1 MEQNLS
7 LYLHIPFCV
16 RKCLYCDFL
25 SGPQSADV
33 QEQYVEALCRE
44 IQETSPEYREFQ
56 VVSVFIGGGT
66 PSVLLP
72 EQTIRIMETLKSCFT
87 LTDTCEISMEM
98 NPGTVTPEKMNAYRA
113 CGINRISIGLQSAND
128 GELKALGRIHTCA
141 DFLKAYEM
149 AVEAGFTNINVD
161 LMSAIPEQTLK
172 SYQETL
178 QKVLALQPQPVH
190 ISAYSLIVEE
200 GTPFYEQE
208 LSLPDE
214 ETERRMYEITD
225 DILRKAGYH
234 RYEIS
239 NYAKAGKE
247 CVHNKVYW
255 QRGNYLGLGI
265 GSASLIQNVRFH
277 NVTDISSYVNLM
289 PGENSIGNEIEN
301 ASKEHGEKFQAEKDC
316 LKKGNVE
323 KECLKKSN
331 DEKECLKKGNAEKG
345 CLKKSNAGKNDL
357 KKENAEKEQE
367 EKLTAE
373 KEQVE
378 KVNTEIENV
387 KKDNIEKNSAE
398 EGNTE
403 KNNIKSGNAACP
415 DKSMIGM
422 VKKLREDVQE
432 LPIEEQMEEFMFL
445 GLRMMEGVSERRFFE
460 NFGRRFEEVFPG
472 VIEKHEKLG
481 LLEVIR
487 EDAGKMEIK
496 EEPDLNEKCQEEQ
509 GKQQE
514 SEECQKVQQGK
525 IQEMQMPGKKEIK
538 KQEGKPQQE
547 EQRKEKQEGKLQ
559 QEEQRKEKR
568 EGKPQQEEQR
578 KEKQEGKLQQ
588 EERGREFVSLRL
600 TPHGIDVSN
609 QVFVDF
615 ML

>member
-44 IQETSPEYREFQ
+44 IQETSPEYREYQ

-128 GELKALGRIHTCA
+128 EELKALGRIHTCA
-141 DFLKAYEM
+141 DFQKAYEM

-208 LSLPDE
+208 LNLPDE

-277 NVTDISSYVNLM
+277 NMTDISSYVNLM
-289 PGENSIGNEIEN
+289 LGENSIGNEIEN
-301 ASKEHGEKFQAEKDC
+301 VGKEHGEKFQAEKDY
-316 LKKGNVE
+316 
-323 KECLKKSN
+323 
-331 DEKECLKKGNAEKG
+331 LKKGNAKKE

-403 KNNIKSGNAACP
+403 KNNMESGNAACP
-415 DKSMIGM
+415 DKNMIGR
-422 VKKLREDVQE
+422 VKKLREEVQE
-432 LPIEEQMEEFMFL
+432 LPVEEQMEEFMFL
-445 GLRMMEGVSERRFFE
+445 GLRMMEGVSERIFFE

-481 LLEVIR
+481 LLEVTG
-487 EDAGKMEIK
+487 EDAGKIEIK
-496 EEPDLNEKCQEEQ
+496 EEPDLNEKCEEQ
-509 GKQQE
+509 QGKKQE
-514 SEECQKVQQGK
+514 SEECQKV
-525 IQEMQMPGKKEIK
+525 
-538 KQEGKPQQE
+538 QQE
-547 EQRKEKQEGKLQ
+547 EQRKEKQEGKL
-559 QEEQRKEKR
+559 
-568 EGKPQQEEQR
+568 QQEEQR

-588 EERGREFVSLRL
+588 EERGREFVRLRL

>member
-25 SGPQSADV
+25 SGPQSADM

-44 IQETSPEYREFQ
+44 IQETSPEYREYQ

-141 DFLKAYEM
+141 DFLKTYEM
-149 AVEAGFTNINVD
+149 AVEAGFSNINID
-161 LMSAIPEQTLK
+161 LMSAIPDQTYEGWVKNLRTVA
-172 SYQETL
+172 EL
-178 QKVLALQPQPVH
+178 EPEH

-208 LSLPDE
+208 LNLPDE

-277 NVTDISSYVNLM
+277 NVTDIWSYVNLM
-289 PGENSIGNEIEN
+289 LGENSIGNEIEN
-301 ASKEHGEKFQAEKDC
+301 ASKEHGEKFQVEKDCLKKGNAEKDC

-323 KECLKKSN
+323 K
-331 DEKECLKKGNAEKG
+331 
-345 CLKKSNAGKNDL
+345 NDL
-357 KKENAEKEQE
+357 RKENAEKEQV

-378 KVNTEIENV
+378 KVNAEIENV

-398 EGNTE
+398 EGNIE
-403 KNNIKSGNAACP
+403 KNNMESGNAARP
-415 DKSMIGM
+415 DKNIIGR
-422 VKKLREDVQE
+422 VKKLREEVQE

-481 LLEVIR
+481 LLEVTG
-487 EDAGKMEIK
+487 E
-496 EEPDLNEKCQEEQ
+496 
-509 GKQQE
+509 
-514 SEECQKVQQGK
+514 
-525 IQEMQMPGKKEIK
+525 
-538 KQEGKPQQE
+538 
-547 EQRKEKQEGKLQ
+547 
-559 QEEQRKEKR
+559 
-568 EGKPQQEEQR
+568 
-578 KEKQEGKLQQ
+578 
-588 EERGREFVSLRL
+588 EFVHLKL
-600 TPHGIDVSN
+600 TSHGIDVSN

>member
-44 IQETSPEYREFQ
+44 IQETSPEYREYQ

-66 PSVLLP
+66 PSVLLS
-72 EQTIRIMETLKSCFT
+72 EQTIRIMETLKSCFI
-87 LTDTCEISMEM
+87 LTNTCEISMEM

-208 LSLPDE
+208 LNLPDE

-225 DILRKAGYH
+225 DILREAGYH

-277 NVTDISSYVNLM
+277 NVTDIWSYVNLM
-289 PGENSIGNEIEN
+289 LGENSIGNEIEN
-301 ASKEHGEKFQAEKDC
+301 EIENASKECGEKFQAEKDC
-316 LKKGNVE
+316 LKNSNTE
-323 KECLKKSN
+323 KDCLKKN
-331 DEKECLKKGNAEKG
+331 
-345 CLKKSNAGKNDL
+345 NAGKNDL
-357 KKENAEKEQE
+357 KKENAEKEQV

-378 KVNTEIENV
+378 KVNAEIENV

-403 KNNIKSGNAACP
+403 KNNIESGNAARP
-415 DKSMIGM
+415 DKNMIGR
-422 VKKLREDVQE
+422 VKKLREEVQE

-445 GLRMMEGVSERRFFE
+445 GLRMMEGVSERSFFE

-481 LLEVIR
+481 LLEVTG
-487 EDAGKMEIK
+487 E
-496 EEPDLNEKCQEEQ
+496 
-509 GKQQE
+509 
-514 SEECQKVQQGK
+514 
-525 IQEMQMPGKKEIK
+525 
-538 KQEGKPQQE
+538 
-547 EQRKEKQEGKLQ
+547 
-559 QEEQRKEKR
+559 
-568 EGKPQQEEQR
+568 
-578 KEKQEGKLQQ
+578 
-588 EERGREFVSLRL
+588 EFVHLKL
-600 TPHGIDVSN
+600 TSHGIDVSN

>member
-44 IQETSPEYREFQ
+44 IQETSPEYREYQ

-66 PSVLLP
+66 PSVLLH

-208 LSLPDE
+208 LNLPDE

-277 NVTDISSYVNLM
+277 NMTDISSYVNLM
-289 PGENSIGNEIEN
+289 LGENSIGNEIEN
-301 ASKEHGEKFQAEKDC
+301 AGKEHGEKFQAEKDC
-316 LKKGNVE
+316 LKKGNAKEDCLKKGNAE
-323 KECLKKSN
+323 KDCLKKSN
-331 DEKECLKKGNAEKG
+331 DEKECLKK
-345 CLKKSNAGKNDL
+345 SNAGKNDL
-357 KKENAEKEQE
+357 NKENAEKEQV

-378 KVNTEIENV
+378 KVNAEIENV
-387 KKDNIEKNSAE
+387 KKDNIEKNSAK

-403 KNNIKSGNAACP
+403 KNNMESGNAACP

-445 GLRMMEGVSERRFFE
+445 GLRMMEGVSERKFFE

-472 VIEKHEKLG
+472 MIEKHEKLG
-481 LLEVIR
+481 LLEVTG
-487 EDAGKMEIK
+487 EDFVH
-496 EEPDLNEKCQEEQ
+496 L
-509 GKQQE
+509 
-514 SEECQKVQQGK
+514 
-525 IQEMQMPGKKEIK
+525 
-538 KQEGKPQQE
+538 
-547 EQRKEKQEGKLQ
+547 KLT
-559 QEEQRKEKR
+559 
-568 EGKPQQEEQR
+568 
-578 KEKQEGKLQQ
+578 
-588 EERGREFVSLRL
+588 S
-600 TPHGIDVSN
+600 HGIDVSN

>member
-44 IQETSPEYREFQ
+44 IQETSPEYREYQ

-208 LSLPDE
+208 LNLPDE

-225 DILRKAGYH
+225 DILREAGYH

-277 NVTDISSYVNLM
+277 NVTDIWSYVNLM
-289 PGENSIGNEIEN
+289 LGENSIGNEIEN

-316 LKKGNVE
+316 LKNSNTE
-323 KECLKKSN
+323 KDCLKKN
-331 DEKECLKKGNAEKG
+331 
-345 CLKKSNAGKNDL
+345 NAGKNDL
-357 KKENAEKEQE
+357 KKENAEKEQV

-378 KVNTEIENV
+378 KVNAEIENV

-403 KNNIKSGNAACP
+403 KNNMESGNAACP
-415 DKSMIGM
+415 DKNMIGR
-422 VKKLREDVQE
+422 VKKLREEVQE

-445 GLRMMEGVSERRFFE
+445 GLRMMEGVSERSFFK

-481 LLEVIR
+481 LLEVTG
-487 EDAGKMEIK
+487 EDAGKIEIK

-509 GKQQE
+509 GQLQE
-514 SEECQKVQQGK
+514 
-525 IQEMQMPGKKEIK
+525 KEK
-538 KQEGKPQQE
+538 CQE
-547 EQRKEKQEGKLQ
+547 EQRKEKQED
-559 QEEQRKEKR
+559 
-568 EGKPQQEEQR
+568 
-578 KEKQEGKLQQ
+578 KLQQ

>member
-33 QEQYVEALCRE
+33 QEQYVEALCHE
-44 IQETSPEYREFQ
+44 IQETSPEYREYQ

-98 NPGTVTPEKMNAYRA
+98 NPGTVTPEKMNAYCA

-208 LSLPDE
+208 LNLPDE

-225 DILRKAGYH
+225 DILREAGYH

-239 NYAKAGKE
+239 NYAKVGKE

-277 NVTDISSYVNLM
+277 NVTDIWSYVNLM
-289 PGENSIGNEIEN
+289 LGENSIENEIEN
-301 ASKEHGEKFQAEKDC
+301 AACLHIDMVEN
-316 LKKGNVE
+316 LKKL
-323 KECLKKSN
+323 KE
-331 DEKECLKKGNAEKG
+331 E
-345 CLKKSNAGKNDL
+345 
-357 KKENAEKEQE
+357 
-367 EKLTAE
+367 
-373 KEQVE
+373 
-378 KVNTEIENV
+378 
-387 KKDNIEKNSAE
+387 
-398 EGNTE
+398 
-403 KNNIKSGNAACP
+403 
-415 DKSMIGM
+415 
-422 VKKLREDVQE
+422 VQE

-481 LLEVIR
+481 LLEVTG
-487 EDAGKMEIK
+487 E
-496 EEPDLNEKCQEEQ
+496 
-509 GKQQE
+509 
-514 SEECQKVQQGK
+514 
-525 IQEMQMPGKKEIK
+525 
-538 KQEGKPQQE
+538 
-547 EQRKEKQEGKLQ
+547 
-559 QEEQRKEKR
+559 
-568 EGKPQQEEQR
+568 
-578 KEKQEGKLQQ
+578 
-588 EERGREFVSLRL
+588 EFVHLKL
-600 TPHGIDVSN
+600 TSHGIDVSN

>member
-25 SGPQSADV
+25 SGPQSADM

-44 IQETSPEYREFQ
+44 IQETSPEYREYQ

-149 AVEAGFTNINVD
+149 AVEEGFTNINVD
-161 LMSAIPEQTLK
+161 LISAIPEQTLK

-208 LSLPDE
+208 LNLPDE

-225 DILRKAGYH
+225 DILRNAGYH

-277 NVTDISSYVNLM
+277 NVTDVSSYVNLM
-289 PGENSIGNEIEN
+289 LGENSTGNEIEN
-301 ASKEHGEKFQAEKDC
+301 ASKECGEKFQAEKDC
-316 LKKGNVE
+316 LKNSNTE
-323 KECLKKSN
+323 KDCLKKN
-331 DEKECLKKGNAEKG
+331 
-345 CLKKSNAGKNDL
+345 NAGKNDL
-357 KKENAEKEQE
+357 KKENAEKEQ
-367 EKLTAE
+367 
-373 KEQVE
+373 VE
-378 KVNTEIENV
+378 KINAEIENV
-387 KKDNIEKNSAE
+387 KKNNIEKNSAE

-403 KNNIKSGNAACP
+403 KNNIESGNAARP
-415 DKSMIGM
+415 DKNMIGR
-422 VKKLREDVQE
+422 VKKLREEVQE

-445 GLRMMEGVSERRFFE
+445 GLRMMEGVSERSFFE

-481 LLEVIR
+481 LLEVTG
-487 EDAGKMEIK
+487 E
-496 EEPDLNEKCQEEQ
+496 
-509 GKQQE
+509 
-514 SEECQKVQQGK
+514 
-525 IQEMQMPGKKEIK
+525 
-538 KQEGKPQQE
+538 
-547 EQRKEKQEGKLQ
+547 
-559 QEEQRKEKR
+559 
-568 EGKPQQEEQR
+568 
-578 KEKQEGKLQQ
+578 
-588 EERGREFVSLRL
+588 EFVHLKL
-600 TPHGIDVSN
+600 TSHGIDVSN

>member
-44 IQETSPEYREFQ
+44 IQETSPEYREYQ

-208 LSLPDE
+208 LNLPDE

-289 PGENSIGNEIEN
+289 LGENSIGNEIEN

-316 LKKGNVE
+316 LKKGNAE
-323 KECLKKSN
+323 KDCLKKSN
-331 DEKECLKKGNAEKG
+331 AEKE

-357 KKENAEKEQE
+357 NKENAEKEQV

-378 KVNTEIENV
+378 KVNAEIENV

-398 EGNTE
+398 EGNAE
-403 KNNIKSGNAACP
+403 KNNMESGNAACP
-415 DKSMIGM
+415 DKNMIGM
-422 VKKLREDVQE
+422 AKKLREDVQE
-432 LPIEEQMEEFMFL
+432 LPVEEQMEEFMFL
-445 GLRMMEGVSERRFFE
+445 GLRMMEGVSERKFFE
-460 NFGRRFEEVFPG
+460 NFGRRFEEVFPR

-487 EDAGKMEIK
+487 EDAGKIEIK
-496 EEPDLNEKCQEEQ
+496 EEQDLNEKCEEQQ

-514 SEECQKVQQGK
+514 SEECQK
-525 IQEMQMPGKKEIK
+525 E
-538 KQEGKPQQE
+538 
-547 EQRKEKQEGKLQ
+547 
-559 QEEQRKEKR
+559 
-568 EGKPQQEEQR
+568 QQEEQR

-588 EERGREFVSLRL
+588 EERGREFVRLRL

>member
-44 IQETSPEYREFQ
+44 IQETSPEYREYQ

-72 EQTIRIMETLKSCFT
+72 EQTIRIMETLKSCFI
-87 LTDTCEISMEM
+87 LTNTCEISMEM

-178 QKVLALQPQPVH
+178 QKVLTLQPQPVH

-208 LSLPDE
+208 LNLPDE

-277 NVTDISSYVNLM
+277 NMTDISSYVNLM
-289 PGENSIGNEIEN
+289 LGENSTGNEIEN
-301 ASKEHGEKFQAEKDC
+301 ASKECGEKFQAEKDC
-316 LKKGNVE
+316 LKNSNTE
-323 KECLKKSN
+323 KDCLKKN
-331 DEKECLKKGNAEKG
+331 
-345 CLKKSNAGKNDL
+345 NAGKNDL
-357 KKENAEKEQE
+357 KKENAEKEQV

-378 KVNTEIENV
+378 KVNAEIENV

-403 KNNIKSGNAACP
+403 KNNIESGNAACL
-415 DKSMIGM
+415 DKNMIGR
-422 VKKLREDVQE
+422 VKKLREEVQE

-481 LLEVIR
+481 LLEVTG
-487 EDAGKMEIK
+487 E
-496 EEPDLNEKCQEEQ
+496 
-509 GKQQE
+509 
-514 SEECQKVQQGK
+514 
-525 IQEMQMPGKKEIK
+525 
-538 KQEGKPQQE
+538 
-547 EQRKEKQEGKLQ
+547 
-559 QEEQRKEKR
+559 
-568 EGKPQQEEQR
+568 
-578 KEKQEGKLQQ
+578 
-588 EERGREFVSLRL
+588 EFVHLKL
-600 TPHGIDVSN
+600 TSHGIDVSN

>member
-1 MEQNLS
+1 MKQNLS

-66 PSVLLP
+66 PSVLQP
-72 EQTIRIMETLKSCFT
+72 EQTVRIMETVKHCFV

-98 NPGTVTPEKMNAYRA
+98 NPGTVTPEKMRAYYA

-128 GELKALGRIHTCA
+128 KELKALGRIHTYA

-161 LMSAIPEQTLK
+161 LMSAIPEQTMD

-178 QKVLALQPQPVH
+178 QKVLALQPQPAH

-208 LSLPDE
+208 LNLPDE
-214 ETERRMYEITD
+214 DTERRMYEITD

-239 NYAKAGKE
+239 NYAKEGKE
-247 CVHNKVYW
+247 CFHNKVYW

-265 GSASLIQNVRFH
+265 GSASLIRNVRFH
-277 NVTDISSYVNLM
+277 NVRDILSYVNLM
-289 PGENSIGNEIEN
+289 WGGNEQSSVRKGNI
-301 ASKEHGEKFQAEKDC
+301 EKDC
-316 LKKGNVE
+316 VE
-323 KECLKKSN
+323 ESNTGKSN
-331 DEKECLKKGNAEKG
+331 T
-345 CLKKSNAGKNDL
+345 GKN
-357 KKENAEKEQE
+357 
-367 EKLTAE
+367 
-373 KEQVE
+373 
-378 KVNTEIENV
+378 
-387 KKDNIEKNSAE
+387 NIEKNDME
-398 EGNTE
+398 
-403 KNNIKSGNAACP
+403 SGNAACS
-415 DKSMIGM
+415 DKNINERL
-422 VKKLREDVQE
+422 KKIREEVQE
-432 LPIEEQMEEFMFL
+432 LPVEEQMEEFMFL
-445 GLRMMEGVSERRFFE
+445 GLRMMEGVSERKFYE

-481 LLEVIR
+481 LLEVTG
-487 EDAGKMEIK
+487 EEEGKMR
-496 EEPDLNEKCQEEQ
+496 EESGSMEKCQEN
-509 GKQQE
+509 
-514 SEECQKVQQGK
+514 QQGK
-525 IQEMQMPGKKEIK
+525 P
-538 KQEGKPQQE
+538 
-547 EQRKEKQEGKLQ
+547 
-559 QEEQRKEKR
+559 
-568 EGKPQQEEQR
+568 
-578 KEKQEGKLQQ
+578 
-588 EERGREFVSLRL
+588 FVRLRL
-600 TPHGIDVSN
+600 TSHGIDVSN

>member
-44 IQETSPEYREFQ
+44 IQETSPEYREYQ

-98 NPGTVTPEKMNAYRA
+98 NPGTVTPEKMNAYCA

-208 LSLPDE
+208 LNLPDE

-225 DILRKAGYH
+225 DILREAGYH

-277 NVTDISSYVNLM
+277 NMTDISSYVNLM
-289 PGENSIGNEIEN
+289 LGENSIGNEIEN
-301 ASKEHGEKFQAEKDC
+301 AACLHIDMVEN
-316 LKKGNVE
+316 LKKL
-323 KECLKKSN
+323 KE
-331 DEKECLKKGNAEKG
+331 E
-345 CLKKSNAGKNDL
+345 
-357 KKENAEKEQE
+357 
-367 EKLTAE
+367 
-373 KEQVE
+373 
-378 KVNTEIENV
+378 
-387 KKDNIEKNSAE
+387 
-398 EGNTE
+398 
-403 KNNIKSGNAACP
+403 
-415 DKSMIGM
+415 
-422 VKKLREDVQE
+422 VQE
-432 LPIEEQMEEFMFL
+432 LPVEEQMEEFMFL

-487 EDAGKMEIK
+487 EDAGKIEIK

-509 GKQQE
+509 GQLQE
-514 SEECQKVQQGK
+514 
-525 IQEMQMPGKKEIK
+525 KEK
-538 KQEGKPQQE
+538 CQE
-547 EQRKEKQEGKLQ
+547 EQRKEKQED
-559 QEEQRKEKR
+559 
-568 EGKPQQEEQR
+568 
-578 KEKQEGKLQQ
+578 KLQQ

>member
-1 MEQNLS
+1 MKQNLS

-66 PSVLLP
+66 PSVLQP
-72 EQTIRIMETLKSCFT
+72 EQTVRIMETVKHCFA

-98 NPGTVTPEKMNAYRA
+98 NPGTVTPEKMRAYHA

-128 GELKALGRIHTCA
+128 RELKALGRIHTYA

-161 LMSAIPEQTLK
+161 LMSAIPEQTLD

-178 QKVLALQPQPVH
+178 RKVLALQPQPAH

-208 LSLPDE
+208 LNLPDE
-214 ETERRMYEITD
+214 DTERRMYEITD

-239 NYAKAGKE
+239 NYAKEGKE
-247 CVHNKVYW
+247 CFHNKVYW

-265 GSASLIQNVRFH
+265 GSASLIRNVRFH
-277 NVTDISSYVNLM
+277 NVMDISSYVNLM
-289 PGENSIGNEIEN
+289 LGENEIEN
-301 ASKEHGEKFQAEKDC
+301 ANKEHGEKFHAEKDY
-316 LKKGNVE
+316 
-323 KECLKKSN
+323 
-331 DEKECLKKGNAEKG
+331 LKKGNAEK
-345 CLKKSNAGKNDL
+345 
-357 KKENAEKEQE
+357 EQ
-367 EKLTAE
+367 
-373 KEQVE
+373 
-378 KVNTEIENV
+378 
-387 KKDNIEKNSAE
+387 
-398 EGNTE
+398 
-403 KNNIKSGNAACP
+403 
-415 DKSMIGM
+415 

-445 GLRMMEGVSERRFFE
+445 GLRMMEGVSERKFYE

-472 VIEKHEKLG
+472 VVEKHEKLG
-481 LLEVIR
+481 LLEVTREDVVEIR
-487 EDAGKMEIK
+487 EDSDMK
-496 EEPDLNEKCQEEQ
+496 EKCREEQ
-509 GKQQE
+509 FA
-514 SEECQKVQQGK
+514 
-525 IQEMQMPGKKEIK
+525 
-538 KQEGKPQQE
+538 
-547 EQRKEKQEGKLQ
+547 R
-559 QEEQRKEKR
+559 
-568 EGKPQQEEQR
+568 
-578 KEKQEGKLQQ
+578 
-588 EERGREFVSLRL
+588 LRL

>member
-25 SGPQSADV
+25 SGPQSADM

-44 IQETSPEYREFQ
+44 IQETSPEYREYQ

-208 LSLPDE
+208 LNLPDE

-225 DILRKAGYH
+225 DILRNAGYH

-277 NVTDISSYVNLM
+277 NVTDVSSYVNLM
-289 PGENSIGNEIEN
+289 LGENSTGNEIENEIEN
-301 ASKEHGEKFQAEKDC
+301 ASKECGEKFQAEKDC
-316 LKKGNVE
+316 LKNSNTE
-323 KECLKKSN
+323 KECLKKN
-331 DEKECLKKGNAEKG
+331 
-345 CLKKSNAGKNDL
+345 NAGKNDL
-357 KKENAEKEQE
+357 KKENAEKEQVG
-367 EKLTAE
+367 KLTAE

-378 KVNTEIENV
+378 KVNAEIENV

-403 KNNIKSGNAACP
+403 KNNIQSGNAARP
-415 DKSMIGM
+415 DKNMIGR
-422 VKKLREDVQE
+422 VKKLREDVLE

-445 GLRMMEGVSERRFFE
+445 GLRMMEGVSERSFFK

-481 LLEVIR
+481 LLEVTG
-487 EDAGKMEIK
+487 E
-496 EEPDLNEKCQEEQ
+496 
-509 GKQQE
+509 
-514 SEECQKVQQGK
+514 
-525 IQEMQMPGKKEIK
+525 
-538 KQEGKPQQE
+538 
-547 EQRKEKQEGKLQ
+547 
-559 QEEQRKEKR
+559 
-568 EGKPQQEEQR
+568 
-578 KEKQEGKLQQ
+578 
-588 EERGREFVSLRL
+588 EFVHLKL
-600 TPHGIDVSN
+600 TSHGIDVSN

>member
-44 IQETSPEYREFQ
+44 IQETSPEYREYQ

-72 EQTIRIMETLKSCFT
+72 EQTIRIMETLKSCFI
-87 LTDTCEISMEM
+87 LTNTCEISMEM

-128 GELKALGRIHTCA
+128 GELKALGRIHTCT

-208 LSLPDE
+208 LNLPDE

-225 DILRKAGYH
+225 DILREAGYH

-289 PGENSIGNEIEN
+289 LGENSIGNEIEN
-301 ASKEHGEKFQAEKDC
+301 AACLHIDMVEN
-316 LKKGNVE
+316 LKKL
-323 KECLKKSN
+323 KE
-331 DEKECLKKGNAEKG
+331 E
-345 CLKKSNAGKNDL
+345 
-357 KKENAEKEQE
+357 
-367 EKLTAE
+367 
-373 KEQVE
+373 
-378 KVNTEIENV
+378 
-387 KKDNIEKNSAE
+387 
-398 EGNTE
+398 
-403 KNNIKSGNAACP
+403 
-415 DKSMIGM
+415 
-422 VKKLREDVQE
+422 VQE

-445 GLRMMEGVSERRFFE
+445 GLRMMEGVSERSFFKI
-460 NFGRRFEEVFPG
+460 FGRRFEEVFPG

-481 LLEVIR
+481 LLEV
-487 EDAGKMEIK
+487 
-496 EEPDLNEKCQEEQ
+496 
-509 GKQQE
+509 
-514 SEECQKVQQGK
+514 
-525 IQEMQMPGKKEIK
+525 PGE
-538 KQEGKPQQE
+538 
-547 EQRKEKQEGKLQ
+547 
-559 QEEQRKEKR
+559 
-568 EGKPQQEEQR
+568 
-578 KEKQEGKLQQ
+578 
-588 EERGREFVSLRL
+588 EFVHLKL
-600 TPHGIDVSN
+600 TSHGIDVSN

>member
-25 SGPQSADV
+25 SGLQSADM

-44 IQETSPEYREFQ
+44 IQETSPEYREYQ

-66 PSVLLP
+66 PSVLLT
-72 EQTIRIMETLKSCFT
+72 EQTIRIMETLKSCFI

-98 NPGTVTPEKMNAYRA
+98 NPGTVTPEKMNAYCA

-208 LSLPDE
+208 LNLPDE

-289 PGENSIGNEIEN
+289 LGENSTGNEIEN
-301 ASKEHGEKFQAEKDC
+301 ASKECEEKFQAEKDC
-316 LKKGNVE
+316 PKNSNTE
-323 KECLKKSN
+323 KDCLKKN
-331 DEKECLKKGNAEKG
+331 
-345 CLKKSNAGKNDL
+345 NAGKNDL
-357 KKENAEKEQE
+357 KKENAEKEQV

-378 KVNTEIENV
+378 KVNAEIENV

-403 KNNIKSGNAACP
+403 KNNIQSGNAACP
-415 DKSMIGM
+415 DKNMIGR
-422 VKKLREDVQE
+422 VKKLREEVQE
-432 LPIEEQMEEFMFL
+432 LPVEEQMEEFMFL
-445 GLRMMEGVSERRFFE
+445 GLRMMEGVSERMFFE

-481 LLEVIR
+481 LLEVTG
-487 EDAGKMEIK
+487 E
-496 EEPDLNEKCQEEQ
+496 
-509 GKQQE
+509 
-514 SEECQKVQQGK
+514 
-525 IQEMQMPGKKEIK
+525 
-538 KQEGKPQQE
+538 
-547 EQRKEKQEGKLQ
+547 
-559 QEEQRKEKR
+559 
-568 EGKPQQEEQR
+568 
-578 KEKQEGKLQQ
+578 
-588 EERGREFVSLRL
+588 EFVHLKL
-600 TPHGIDVSN
+600 TSHGIDVSN

>member
-1 MEQNLS
+1 MKQNLS

-66 PSVLLP
+66 PSVLQP
-72 EQTIRIMETLKSCFT
+72 EQTVRIMETVKHCFV

-98 NPGTVTPEKMNAYRA
+98 NPGTVTPEKMRAYYA

-128 GELKALGRIHTCA
+128 KELKALGRIHTYA

-161 LMSAIPEQTLK
+161 LMSAIPEQTMD

-178 QKVLALQPQPVH
+178 QKVLALQPQPAH

-208 LSLPDE
+208 LNLPDE
-214 ETERRMYEITD
+214 DTERRMYEITD

-239 NYAKAGKE
+239 NYAKEGKE
-247 CVHNKVYW
+247 CFHNKVYW

-265 GSASLIQNVRFH
+265 GSASLIRNVRFH
-277 NVTDISSYVNLM
+277 NVRDILSYVNLM
-289 PGENSIGNEIEN
+289 WGGNEQSIVRKGN
-301 ASKEHGEKFQAEKDC
+301 IEKDC
-316 LKKGNVE
+316 VE
-323 KECLKKSN
+323 ESNTGKSN
-331 DEKECLKKGNAEKG
+331 T
-345 CLKKSNAGKNDL
+345 GKN
-357 KKENAEKEQE
+357 
-367 EKLTAE
+367 
-373 KEQVE
+373 
-378 KVNTEIENV
+378 
-387 KKDNIEKNSAE
+387 NIEKNDME
-398 EGNTE
+398 
-403 KNNIKSGNAACP
+403 SGNAACS
-415 DKSMIGM
+415 DKNMNERL
-422 VKKLREDVQE
+422 KKIREEVQE
-432 LPIEEQMEEFMFL
+432 LPVEEQMEEFMFL
-445 GLRMMEGVSERRFFE
+445 GLRMMEGVSERKFYE

-481 LLEVIR
+481 LLEVTG
-487 EDAGKMEIK
+487 EEEGKMR
-496 EEPDLNEKCQEEQ
+496 EESGSMEKCQEN
-509 GKQQE
+509 
-514 SEECQKVQQGK
+514 QQGK
-525 IQEMQMPGKKEIK
+525 P
-538 KQEGKPQQE
+538 
-547 EQRKEKQEGKLQ
+547 
-559 QEEQRKEKR
+559 
-568 EGKPQQEEQR
+568 
-578 KEKQEGKLQQ
+578 
-588 EERGREFVSLRL
+588 FVRLRL
-600 TPHGIDVSN
+600 TSHGIDVSN

>member
-25 SGPQSADV
+25 SGPQSADM

-44 IQETSPEYREFQ
+44 IQETSPEYREYQ

-66 PSVLLP
+66 PSVLLT
-72 EQTIRIMETLKSCFT
+72 EQTIRIMETLKSCFI

-208 LSLPDE
+208 LNLPDE

-225 DILRKAGYH
+225 DILKNAGYH

-255 QRGNYLGLGI
+255 KRGNYLGLGI

-277 NVTDISSYVNLM
+277 NMTDISSYVNLM
-289 PGENSIGNEIEN
+289 LGENSIGNEIEN
-301 ASKEHGEKFQAEKDC
+301 EIENASKECGEKFQAEKDC
-316 LKKGNVE
+316 PKKSNTE
-323 KECLKKSN
+323 KDCLKKN
-331 DEKECLKKGNAEKG
+331 
-345 CLKKSNAGKNDL
+345 NAGKNDL
-357 KKENAEKEQE
+357 KKENAEKEQV

-378 KVNTEIENV
+378 KVNAEIENV

-403 KNNIKSGNAACP
+403 KNNMESENAACP
-415 DKSMIGM
+415 DKNMIGR
-422 VKKLREDVQE
+422 VKKLREEVQE

-445 GLRMMEGVSERRFFE
+445 GLRMMEGVSERSFFE

-481 LLEVIR
+481 LLEVTG
-487 EDAGKMEIK
+487 E
-496 EEPDLNEKCQEEQ
+496 
-509 GKQQE
+509 
-514 SEECQKVQQGK
+514 
-525 IQEMQMPGKKEIK
+525 
-538 KQEGKPQQE
+538 
-547 EQRKEKQEGKLQ
+547 
-559 QEEQRKEKR
+559 
-568 EGKPQQEEQR
+568 
-578 KEKQEGKLQQ
+578 
-588 EERGREFVSLRL
+588 EFVHLKL
-600 TPHGIDVSN
+600 TSHGIDVSN

>member
-25 SGPQSADV
+25 SGPQSADM

-44 IQETSPEYREFQ
+44 IQETSPEYREYQ

-72 EQTIRIMETLKSCFT
+72 EQTIRIMETLKSCFI
-87 LTDTCEISMEM
+87 LTNTCEISMEM
-98 NPGTVTPEKMNAYRA
+98 NPGTVTPEKMNVYRA

-208 LSLPDE
+208 LNLPDE

-247 CVHNKVYW
+247 CIHNKVYW

-277 NVTDISSYVNLM
+277 NVTDIWSYVNLM
-289 PGENSIGNEIEN
+289 LGENSIGNEIEN
-301 ASKEHGEKFQAEKDC
+301 ASKECGEKFQAEKDC
-316 LKKGNVE
+316 LKKN
-323 KECLKKSN
+323 
-331 DEKECLKKGNAEKG
+331 
-345 CLKKSNAGKNDL
+345 NAGKNDL
-357 KKENAEKEQE
+357 KKENTEKEQV

-378 KVNTEIENV
+378 KVNAEIENV

-403 KNNIKSGNAACP
+403 KNNMESGNAARP
-415 DKSMIGM
+415 DKNMIGR
-422 VKKLREDVQE
+422 VKKLREEVQE

-481 LLEVIR
+481 LLEVTG
-487 EDAGKMEIK
+487 E
-496 EEPDLNEKCQEEQ
+496 
-509 GKQQE
+509 
-514 SEECQKVQQGK
+514 
-525 IQEMQMPGKKEIK
+525 
-538 KQEGKPQQE
+538 
-547 EQRKEKQEGKLQ
+547 
-559 QEEQRKEKR
+559 
-568 EGKPQQEEQR
+568 
-578 KEKQEGKLQQ
+578 
-588 EERGREFVSLRL
+588 EFVHLKL
-600 TPHGIDVSN
+600 TSHGIDVSN

>member
-1 MEQNLS
+1 MKQNLS

-66 PSVLLP
+66 PSVLQP
-72 EQTIRIMETLKSCFT
+72 EQTVRIMETVKHCFV

-98 NPGTVTPEKMNAYRA
+98 NPGTVTPEKMRAYYA

-128 GELKALGRIHTCA
+128 KELKALGRIHTYA

-161 LMSAIPEQTLK
+161 LMSAIPEQTMD

-178 QKVLALQPQPVH
+178 QKVLALQPQPAH

-200 GTPFYEQE
+200 GTLFYEQE
-208 LSLPDE
+208 LNLPDE
-214 ETERRMYEITD
+214 DTERRMYEITD

-239 NYAKAGKE
+239 NYAKEGKE
-247 CVHNKVYW
+247 CLHNKVYW

-265 GSASLIQNVRFH
+265 GSASLIWNVRFH
-277 NVTDISSYVNLM
+277 NVRDILSYVNLM
-289 PGENSIGNEIEN
+289 WGGNEQSSVRKGNI
-301 ASKEHGEKFQAEKDC
+301 EKDC
-316 LKKGNVE
+316 VE
-323 KECLKKSN
+323 ESNTGKSN
-331 DEKECLKKGNAEKG
+331 T
-345 CLKKSNAGKNDL
+345 GKN
-357 KKENAEKEQE
+357 
-367 EKLTAE
+367 
-373 KEQVE
+373 
-378 KVNTEIENV
+378 
-387 KKDNIEKNSAE
+387 NIEKNDME
-398 EGNTE
+398 
-403 KNNIKSGNAACP
+403 SGNAACS
-415 DKSMIGM
+415 DKNMNERL
-422 VKKLREDVQE
+422 KKIREEVQE
-432 LPIEEQMEEFMFL
+432 LPVEEQMEEFMFL
-445 GLRMMEGVSERRFFE
+445 GLRMMEGVSERKFYE

-481 LLEVIR
+481 LLEVTG
-487 EDAGKMEIK
+487 EEEGKMR
-496 EEPDLNEKCQEEQ
+496 EESGSMEKCQEN
-509 GKQQE
+509 
-514 SEECQKVQQGK
+514 QQGK
-525 IQEMQMPGKKEIK
+525 P
-538 KQEGKPQQE
+538 
-547 EQRKEKQEGKLQ
+547 
-559 QEEQRKEKR
+559 
-568 EGKPQQEEQR
+568 
-578 KEKQEGKLQQ
+578 
-588 EERGREFVSLRL
+588 FVRLRL
-600 TPHGIDVSN
+600 TSHGIDVSN

>member
-1 MEQNLS
+1 MKQNLS

-25 SGPQSADV
+25 SGPQSEDV

-44 IQETSPEYREFQ
+44 IQETSPEYREEQ

-66 PSVLLP
+66 PSVLQP
-72 EQTIRIMETLKSCFT
+72 EQTIRIMETLKHCFA

-98 NPGTVTPEKMNAYRA
+98 NPGTVTPEKMKAYRA

-128 GELKALGRIHTCA
+128 RELKALGRIHTYA

-161 LMSAIPEQTLK
+161 LMSAIPEQTFE

-178 QKVLALQPQPVH
+178 QKVLALQPQPTH

-208 LSLPDE
+208 LNLPDE
-214 ETERRMYEITD
+214 DIERRMYEITD

-239 NYAKAGKE
+239 NYAKEGKE
-247 CVHNKVYW
+247 CFHNKVYW

-265 GSASLIQNVRFH
+265 GSASLIRNVRFH

-289 PGENSIGNEIEN
+289 
-301 ASKEHGEKFQAEKDC
+301 ADAKEHS
-316 LKKGNVE
+316 NVS
-323 KECLKKSN
+323 K
-331 DEKECLKKGNAEKG
+331 
-345 CLKKSNAGKNDL
+345 
-357 KKENAEKEQE
+357 
-367 EKLTAE
+367 
-373 KEQVE
+373 
-378 KVNTEIENV
+378 ENV
-387 KKDNIEKNSAE
+387 KKDNIEKDSVE

-403 KNNIKSGNAACP
+403 KNNVESGNAACL
-415 DKSMIGM
+415 DKNVIKKL
-422 VKKLREDVQE
+422 KKLREDMQE
-432 LPIEEQMEEFMFL
+432 LPVEEQMEEFIFL
-445 GLRMMEGVSERRFFE
+445 GLRMMEGVSERKFYE

-487 EDAGKMEIK
+487 EDAGKTK
-496 EEPDLNEKCQEEQ
+496 EESELNEKSREEQ
-509 GKQQE
+509 QGREKEKQLE
-514 SEECQKVQQGK
+514 KE
-525 IQEMQMPGKKEIK
+525 KKEIK
-538 KQEGKPQQE
+538 KQEEQQE
-547 EQRKEKQEGKLQ
+547 RKEQQEQRNG
-559 QEEQRKEKR
+559 
-568 EGKPQQEEQR
+568 
-578 KEKQEGKLQQ
+578 
-588 EERGREFVSLRL
+588 FVRLRL

>member
-44 IQETSPEYREFQ
+44 IQETSPEYREYQ

-161 LMSAIPEQTLK
+161 LMSAIPEQTLE

-208 LSLPDE
+208 LNLPDE
-214 ETERRMYEITD
+214 DTERRMYEITD

-277 NVTDISSYVNLM
+277 NVTDISSYVNLIL
-289 PGENSIGNEIEN
+289 GENSIGNEIEN
-301 ASKEHGEKFQAEKDC
+301 EIENAGKEHGEKFQAEKDC
-316 LKKGNVE
+316 LKK
-323 KECLKKSN
+323 SN
-331 DEKECLKKGNAEKG
+331 DEKE

-357 KKENAEKEQE
+357 KKENAEKEQV
-367 EKLTAE
+367 EKFTAE

-378 KVNTEIENV
+378 KVNAEIENV
-387 KKDNIEKNSAE
+387 KKDNIEKNSVE

-403 KNNIKSGNAACP
+403 KNDMESGNAACP
-415 DKSMIGM
+415 DKNMIGR
-422 VKKLREDVQE
+422 VKKLREEVQE

-445 GLRMMEGVSERRFFE
+445 GLRMMEGVSERKFFE

-481 LLEVIR
+481 LLEVTG
-487 EDAGKMEIK
+487 EDAGKIEIK

-509 GKQQE
+509 QGKQQE
-514 SEECQKVQQGK
+514 KEECQ
-525 IQEMQMPGKKEIK
+525 EE
-538 KQEGKPQQE
+538 QQE
-547 EQRKEKQEGKLQ
+547 EQRKEKQEGKL
-559 QEEQRKEKR
+559 
-568 EGKPQQEEQR
+568 QQEEQR

-588 EERGREFVSLRL
+588 EERGREFVRLRL

>member
-44 IQETSPEYREFQ
+44 IQETSPEYREYQ

-98 NPGTVTPEKMNAYRA
+98 NPGTVTPEKMNTYRA

-208 LSLPDE
+208 LNLPDE

-225 DILRKAGYH
+225 DILREAGYH

-289 PGENSIGNEIEN
+289 LGENSLGNEIEN

-316 LKKGNVE
+316 LKK
-323 KECLKKSN
+323 SN
-331 DEKECLKKGNAEKG
+331 
-345 CLKKSNAGKNDL
+345 
-357 KKENAEKEQE
+357 
-367 EKLTAE
+367 TE

-378 KVNTEIENV
+378 KVNAEIENV

-403 KNNIKSGNAACP
+403 KNNIQSGNAARP
-415 DKSMIGM
+415 DKNIIGR
-422 VKKLREDVQE
+422 VKKLREEVQE

-445 GLRMMEGVSERRFFE
+445 GLRMMEGVSERIFFE

-481 LLEVIR
+481 LLEVT
-487 EDAGKMEIK
+487 G
-496 EEPDLNEKCQEEQ
+496 EEFAHL
-509 GKQQE
+509 
-514 SEECQKVQQGK
+514 
-525 IQEMQMPGKKEIK
+525 
-538 KQEGKPQQE
+538 
-547 EQRKEKQEGKLQ
+547 KLT
-559 QEEQRKEKR
+559 
-568 EGKPQQEEQR
+568 
-578 KEKQEGKLQQ
+578 
-588 EERGREFVSLRL
+588 S
-600 TPHGIDVSN
+600 HGIDVSN

>member
-25 SGPQSADV
+25 SGPQSADM

-44 IQETSPEYREFQ
+44 IQETSPEYREYQ

-208 LSLPDE
+208 LNLPDE
-214 ETERRMYEITD
+214 ETERRN
-225 DILRKAGYH
+225 AGYH

-277 NVTDISSYVNLM
+277 NVTDIWSYVNLM
-289 PGENSIGNEIEN
+289 LGENSIGNEIEN
-301 ASKEHGEKFQAEKDC
+301 EIENASKECGEKFQAEKDC
-316 LKKGNVE
+316 LKNSNTE
-323 KECLKKSN
+323 KECLKKN
-331 DEKECLKKGNAEKG
+331 
-345 CLKKSNAGKNDL
+345 NAGKNDL
-357 KKENAEKEQE
+357 KKENAEKEQ
-367 EKLTAE
+367 
-373 KEQVE
+373 VE
-378 KVNTEIENV
+378 KVNAEIENV

-403 KNNIKSGNAACP
+403 KNNIQSGNAARP
-415 DKSMIGM
+415 DKNMIGR

-445 GLRMMEGVSERRFFE
+445 GLRMMEGVSERSFFK

-481 LLEVIR
+481 LLEVTG
-487 EDAGKMEIK
+487 E
-496 EEPDLNEKCQEEQ
+496 
-509 GKQQE
+509 
-514 SEECQKVQQGK
+514 
-525 IQEMQMPGKKEIK
+525 
-538 KQEGKPQQE
+538 
-547 EQRKEKQEGKLQ
+547 
-559 QEEQRKEKR
+559 
-568 EGKPQQEEQR
+568 
-578 KEKQEGKLQQ
+578 
-588 EERGREFVSLRL
+588 EFVHLKL
-600 TPHGIDVSN
+600 TSHGIDVSN

>member
-44 IQETSPEYREFQ
+44 IQETSPEYREYQ

-208 LSLPDE
+208 LNLPDE

-225 DILRKAGYH
+225 DILRNAGYH

-277 NVTDISSYVNLM
+277 NVTDIWSYVNLM
-289 PGENSIGNEIEN
+289 LGENSIGNEIEN
-301 ASKEHGEKFQAEKDC
+301 AACLHIDMVEN
-316 LKKGNVE
+316 LKKL
-323 KECLKKSN
+323 KE
-331 DEKECLKKGNAEKG
+331 E
-345 CLKKSNAGKNDL
+345 
-357 KKENAEKEQE
+357 
-367 EKLTAE
+367 
-373 KEQVE
+373 
-378 KVNTEIENV
+378 
-387 KKDNIEKNSAE
+387 
-398 EGNTE
+398 
-403 KNNIKSGNAACP
+403 
-415 DKSMIGM
+415 
-422 VKKLREDVQE
+422 VQE

-445 GLRMMEGVSERRFFE
+445 GLRMMEGVSERSFFK

-487 EDAGKMEIK
+487 EDAGKIEIK
-496 EEPDLNEKCQEEQ
+496 EEPDLKEKCQEEQ
-509 GKQQE
+509 GQLQE
-514 SEECQKVQQGK
+514 
-525 IQEMQMPGKKEIK
+525 KEK
-538 KQEGKPQQE
+538 CQE
-547 EQRKEKQEGKLQ
+547 EQRKEKQED
-559 QEEQRKEKR
+559 
-568 EGKPQQEEQR
+568 
-578 KEKQEGKLQQ
+578 KLQQ

>member
-25 SGPQSADV
+25 SGSQSADV
-33 QEQYVEALCRE
+33 QEQYVEALCSE
-44 IQETSPEYREFQ
+44 IQETSPEYREYQ

-72 EQTIRIMETLKSCFT
+72 EQTIRIMETLKSCFI

-98 NPGTVTPEKMNAYRA
+98 NPGTVTPEKMKAYRA

-141 DFLKAYEM
+141 DFLKVYEM

-208 LSLPDE
+208 LNLPDE

-225 DILRKAGYH
+225 DILREAGYH

-277 NVTDISSYVNLM
+277 NVTDVSSYVNLM
-289 PGENSIGNEIEN
+289 LGENSIGNEIEN
-301 ASKEHGEKFQAEKDC
+301 ASKEHGEKFQVEKDCLKKNNTEKDC
-316 LKKGNVE
+316 LKKGNTE
-323 KECLKKSN
+323 KDCLKKN
-331 DEKECLKKGNAEKG
+331 
-345 CLKKSNAGKNDL
+345 NAGKNDL
-357 KKENAEKEQE
+357 KKENAEKEQV

-378 KVNTEIENV
+378 KVNAEIENV

-403 KNNIKSGNAACP
+403 KNNIQSANAARP
-415 DKSMIGM
+415 DKNMIGR
-422 VKKLREDVQE
+422 VKKLREEVQE
-432 LPIEEQMEEFMFL
+432 LPLEEQMEEFMFL

-487 EDAGKMEIK
+487 EGAGKIEIK
-496 EEPDLNEKCQEEQ
+496 EEQDLNEKCQEEQ
-509 GKQQE
+509 GQLQEKEKCQEEQQR
-514 SEECQKVQQGK
+514 K
-525 IQEMQMPGKKEIK
+525 IQEMQRPGKKEIK
-538 KQEGKPQQE
+538 KPEGKPQPE
-547 EQRKEKQEGKLQ
+547 EQ
-559 QEEQRKEKR
+559 
-568 EGKPQQEEQR
+568 
-578 KEKQEGKLQQ
+578 
-588 EERGREFVSLRL
+588 GREFVSLRL

>member
-1 MEQNLS
+1 MKQNLS

-66 PSVLLP
+66 PSVLQP
-72 EQTIRIMETLKSCFT
+72 EQTVRIMETVKHCFV

-98 NPGTVTPEKMNAYRA
+98 NPGTVTPEKMRAYYA

-128 GELKALGRIHTCA
+128 KELKALGRIHTYA

-161 LMSAIPEQTLK
+161 LMSAIPEQTMD

-178 QKVLALQPQPVH
+178 QKVLALQPQPAH

-208 LSLPDE
+208 LNLPDE
-214 ETERRMYEITD
+214 DTERRMYEITD

-239 NYAKAGKE
+239 NYAKEGKE
-247 CVHNKVYW
+247 CFHNKVYW

-265 GSASLIQNVRFH
+265 GSASLIRNVRFH
-277 NVTDISSYVNLM
+277 NVRDILSYVNLM
-289 PGENSIGNEIEN
+289 WGGNEQSIVRKGN
-301 ASKEHGEKFQAEKDC
+301 IEKDC
-316 LKKGNVE
+316 VE
-323 KECLKKSN
+323 ESNTGKSN
-331 DEKECLKKGNAEKG
+331 T
-345 CLKKSNAGKNDL
+345 GKN
-357 KKENAEKEQE
+357 
-367 EKLTAE
+367 
-373 KEQVE
+373 
-378 KVNTEIENV
+378 
-387 KKDNIEKNSAE
+387 NIEKNDME
-398 EGNTE
+398 
-403 KNNIKSGNAACP
+403 SGNAACS
-415 DKSMIGM
+415 DKNMNERL
-422 VKKLREDVQE
+422 KKIREEVQE
-432 LPIEEQMEEFMFL
+432 LPVEEQMEEFMFL
-445 GLRMMEGVSERRFFE
+445 GLRMMEGVSERKFYV

-481 LLEVIR
+481 LLEVTG
-487 EDAGKMEIK
+487 EEEGKMR
-496 EEPDLNEKCQEEQ
+496 EESGSMEKCQEN
-509 GKQQE
+509 
-514 SEECQKVQQGK
+514 QQGK
-525 IQEMQMPGKKEIK
+525 P
-538 KQEGKPQQE
+538 
-547 EQRKEKQEGKLQ
+547 
-559 QEEQRKEKR
+559 
-568 EGKPQQEEQR
+568 
-578 KEKQEGKLQQ
+578 
-588 EERGREFVSLRL
+588 FVRLRL
-600 TPHGIDVSN
+600 TSHGIDVSN

>member
-1 MEQNLS
+1 MKQNLS

-66 PSVLLP
+66 PSVLQP
-72 EQTIRIMETLKSCFT
+72 EQTVCIMETVKHCFA

-98 NPGTVTPEKMNAYRA
+98 NPGTVTPEKMRAYHA

-128 GELKALGRIHTCA
+128 RELKALGRIHTYA

-161 LMSAIPEQTLK
+161 LMSAIPEQTMD

-178 QKVLALQPQPVH
+178 RKVLALQPQPAH

-208 LSLPDE
+208 LNLPDE
-214 ETERRMYEITD
+214 DTERRMYEITD
-225 DILRKAGYH
+225 DILRGAGYH

-239 NYAKAGKE
+239 NYAKEGKE
-247 CVHNKVYW
+247 CFHNKVYW

-289 PGENSIGNEIEN
+289 PGRNEIEN
-301 ASKEHGEKFQAEKDC
+301 ASKEYEGKFHAEKDY
-316 LKKGNVE
+316 LEEGY
-323 KECLKKSN
+323 
-331 DEKECLKKGNAEKG
+331 AEKG
-345 CLKKSNAGKNDL
+345 HVN
-357 KKENAEKEQE
+357 
-367 EKLTAE
+367 KLTAE
-373 KEQVE
+373 KEQV
-378 KVNTEIENV
+378 
-387 KKDNIEKNSAE
+387 KKANIEKDDVEA
-398 EGNTE
+398 GNTE
-403 KNNIKSGNAACP
+403 KDNKESRNAACS
-415 DKSMIGM
+415 DKNIAEGLN
-422 VKKLREDVQE
+422 KLREEIQE

-445 GLRMMEGVSERRFFE
+445 GLRMMEGVSERKFYE
-460 NFGRRFEEVFPG
+460 SFGRRFEEVFPG

-481 LLEVIR
+481 LLEVTGEEEEQIR
-487 EDAGKMEIK
+487 EKSDRKENCRAEQQEKQKQEKKEIRQQ
-496 EEPDLNEKCQEEQ
+496 EKQQEEKKEIRQ
-509 GKQQE
+509 WGKQQE
-514 SEECQKVQQGK
+514 EQQERK
-525 IQEMQMPGKKEIK
+525 A
-538 KQEGKPQQE
+538 KQEP
-547 EQRKEKQEGKLQ
+547 R
-559 QEEQRKEKR
+559 
-568 EGKPQQEEQR
+568 
-578 KEKQEGKLQQ
+578 
-588 EERGREFVSLRL
+588 REFVHLRL

-609 QVFVDF
+609 QIFVDF

>member
-1 MEQNLS
+1 MS

-44 IQETSPEYREFQ
+44 IQETSPEYREYQ

-208 LSLPDE
+208 LNLPDE

-225 DILRKAGYH
+225 DILRNAGYH

-289 PGENSIGNEIEN
+289 LGENSIGNEIEN
-301 ASKEHGEKFQAEKDC
+301 ESKECGEKFQVEKDC
-316 LKKGNVE
+316 P
-323 KECLKKSN
+323 KKSN
-331 DEKECLKKGNAEKG
+331 
-345 CLKKSNAGKNDL
+345 
-357 KKENAEKEQE
+357 
-367 EKLTAE
+367 TE

-378 KVNTEIENV
+378 KVNAEIENV
-387 KKDNIEKNSAE
+387 KKDNIEKNSVE

-403 KNNIKSGNAACP
+403 KNNIQSGNAACP
-415 DKSMIGM
+415 DKNMIGR
-422 VKKLREDVQE
+422 VKKLREEVQE

-445 GLRMMEGVSERRFFE
+445 GLRMMEGVSERSFFK

-481 LLEVIR
+481 LLEVTG
-487 EDAGKMEIK
+487 E
-496 EEPDLNEKCQEEQ
+496 
-509 GKQQE
+509 
-514 SEECQKVQQGK
+514 
-525 IQEMQMPGKKEIK
+525 
-538 KQEGKPQQE
+538 
-547 EQRKEKQEGKLQ
+547 
-559 QEEQRKEKR
+559 
-568 EGKPQQEEQR
+568 
-578 KEKQEGKLQQ
+578 
-588 EERGREFVSLRL
+588 EFVHLKL
-600 TPHGIDVSN
+600 TSHGIDVSN

>member
-25 SGPQSADV
+25 SGPQSADM

-44 IQETSPEYREFQ
+44 IQETSPEYREYQ

-66 PSVLLP
+66 PSVLLT
-72 EQTIRIMETLKSCFT
+72 EQTIRIMETLKSCFI

-208 LSLPDE
+208 LNLPDE

-277 NVTDISSYVNLM
+277 NVTDIWSYVNLM
-289 PGENSIGNEIEN
+289 LDENSIGNEIEN
-301 ASKEHGEKFQAEKDC
+301 ASKECGEKFQAEKDC

-323 KECLKKSN
+323 K
-331 DEKECLKKGNAEKG
+331 
-345 CLKKSNAGKNDL
+345 NDL
-357 KKENAEKEQE
+357 RKENAEKEQV

-378 KVNTEIENV
+378 KVNAEIENV

-403 KNNIKSGNAACP
+403 KNNMESGNAACP
-415 DKSMIGM
+415 DKNMIGR
-422 VKKLREDVQE
+422 VKKLREEVQE

-445 GLRMMEGVSERRFFE
+445 GLRMMEGVSERSFFE

-481 LLEVIR
+481 LLEVTG
-487 EDAGKMEIK
+487 E
-496 EEPDLNEKCQEEQ
+496 
-509 GKQQE
+509 
-514 SEECQKVQQGK
+514 
-525 IQEMQMPGKKEIK
+525 
-538 KQEGKPQQE
+538 
-547 EQRKEKQEGKLQ
+547 
-559 QEEQRKEKR
+559 
-568 EGKPQQEEQR
+568 
-578 KEKQEGKLQQ
+578 
-588 EERGREFVSLRL
+588 EFVHLKL
-600 TPHGIDVSN
+600 TSHGIDVSN

>member
-44 IQETSPEYREFQ
+44 IQETSPEYREYQ

-72 EQTIRIMETLKSCFT
+72 EQTIRIMEMLKSCFT

-208 LSLPDE
+208 LNLPDE
-214 ETERRMYEITD
+214 ETERRMYEITN

-289 PGENSIGNEIEN
+289 LGENSTGNEIEN

-316 LKKGNVE
+316 PKKSNTE
-323 KECLKKSN
+323 KDCLKKN
-331 DEKECLKKGNAEKG
+331 
-345 CLKKSNAGKNDL
+345 NAGKNDL
-357 KKENAEKEQE
+357 KKENA
-367 EKLTAE
+367 
-373 KEQVE
+373 
-378 KVNTEIENV
+378 EIENV
-387 KKDNIEKNSAE
+387 KKDNIEKNSVE

-403 KNNIKSGNAACP
+403 KNNIESGNAACP
-415 DKSMIGM
+415 DKNMIGR
-422 VKKLREDVQE
+422 VKKLREEVQE

-445 GLRMMEGVSERRFFE
+445 GLRMMEGVSERSFFE

-481 LLEVIR
+481 LLEVTG
-487 EDAGKMEIK
+487 E
-496 EEPDLNEKCQEEQ
+496 
-509 GKQQE
+509 
-514 SEECQKVQQGK
+514 
-525 IQEMQMPGKKEIK
+525 
-538 KQEGKPQQE
+538 
-547 EQRKEKQEGKLQ
+547 
-559 QEEQRKEKR
+559 
-568 EGKPQQEEQR
+568 
-578 KEKQEGKLQQ
+578 
-588 EERGREFVSLRL
+588 EFVHLKL
-600 TPHGIDVSN
+600 TSHGIDVSN

>member
-25 SGPQSADV
+25 SGPQSADM

-44 IQETSPEYREFQ
+44 IQETSPEYREYQ

-208 LSLPDE
+208 LNLPDE

-255 QRGNYLGLGI
+255 KRGNYLGLGI

-277 NVTDISSYVNLM
+277 NMTDLSSYVNLM
-289 PGENSIGNEIEN
+289 LGENSIGNEIEN
-301 ASKEHGEKFQAEKDC
+301 ASKECGEKFQAEKDC
-316 LKKGNVE
+316 PKNSNTE
-323 KECLKKSN
+323 KDCLKKN
-331 DEKECLKKGNAEKG
+331 
-345 CLKKSNAGKNDL
+345 NAGKNDL
-357 KKENAEKEQE
+357 KKENAEKEQV

-378 KVNTEIENV
+378 KVNAEIENV

-403 KNNIKSGNAACP
+403 KNNIQSGNAACP
-415 DKSMIGM
+415 DKNMIGR
-422 VKKLREDVQE
+422 VKKLREEVQE
-432 LPIEEQMEEFMFL
+432 LPVEEQMEEFMFL
-445 GLRMMEGVSERRFFE
+445 GLRMMEGVSERMFFE

-496 EEPDLNEKCQEEQ
+496 EEPDLNEKCQEQQ
-509 GKQQE
+509 GK
-514 SEECQKVQQGK
+514 EECQ
-525 IQEMQMPGKKEIK
+525 
-538 KQEGKPQQE
+538 E
-547 EQRKEKQEGKLQ
+547 EQK
-559 QEEQRKEKR
+559 
-568 EGKPQQEEQR
+568 
-578 KEKQEGKLQQ
+578 
-588 EERGREFVSLRL
+588 EERGMEFVRLRL

>member
-1 MEQNLS
+1 MKQNLS

-25 SGPQSADV
+25 SGPQSVDV

-66 PSVLLP
+66 PSVLQR
-72 EQTIRIMETLKSCFT
+72 EQTIRIMETLKHCFT

-98 NPGTVTPEKMNAYRA
+98 NPGTVTPEKMRAYHA

-128 GELKALGRIHTCA
+128 RELKALGRIHTYA

-161 LMSAIPEQTLK
+161 LMSAIPEQTMD

-178 QKVLALQPQPVH
+178 RKVLALQPQPMH

-208 LSLPDE
+208 LNLPDE
-214 ETERRMYEITD
+214 DTERRMYEITD

-239 NYAKAGKE
+239 NYAKEGKE
-247 CVHNKVYW
+247 CFHNKVYW

-265 GSASLIQNVRFH
+265 GSASLVQNVRFH
-277 NVTDISSYVNLM
+277 NVTDLSSYVNLM
-289 PGENSIGNEIEN
+289 LGRS
-301 ASKEHGEKFQAEKDC
+301 
-316 LKKGNVE
+316 
-323 KECLKKSN
+323 
-331 DEKECLKKGNAEKG
+331 
-345 CLKKSNAGKNDL
+345 
-357 KKENAEKEQE
+357 EQV

-373 KEQVE
+373 KERVE
-378 KVNTEIENV
+378 KVNAEIEHV
-387 KKDNIEKNSAE
+387 KKDNIEKDSVE
-398 EGNTE
+398 EGNAE
-403 KNNIKSGNAACP
+403 KNNAESGNVACL
-415 DKSMIGM
+415 DKNVIKKL
-422 VKKLREDVQE
+422 KKLREEVQE
-432 LPIEEQMEEFMFL
+432 LPVEEQMEEFMFL
-445 GLRMMEGVSERRFFE
+445 GLRMMEGVSERKFYK

-481 LLEVIR
+481 LLEVTGEEEGKIR
-487 EDAGKMEIK
+487 EESGSM
-496 EEPDLNEKCQEEQ
+496 EKCQENQQ
-509 GKQQE
+509 GKQ
-514 SEECQKVQQGK
+514 
-525 IQEMQMPGKKEIK
+525 
-538 KQEGKPQQE
+538 
-547 EQRKEKQEGKLQ
+547 
-559 QEEQRKEKR
+559 
-568 EGKPQQEEQR
+568 
-578 KEKQEGKLQQ
+578 
-588 EERGREFVSLRL
+588 FVHLRL

>member
-1 MEQNLS
+1 
-7 LYLHIPFCV
+7 
-16 RKCLYCDFL
+16 
-25 SGPQSADV
+25 
-33 QEQYVEALCRE
+33 
-44 IQETSPEYREFQ
+44 
-56 VVSVFIGGGT
+56 
-66 PSVLLP
+66 
-72 EQTIRIMETLKSCFT
+72 
-87 LTDTCEISMEM
+87 
-98 NPGTVTPEKMNAYRA
+98 
-113 CGINRISIGLQSAND
+113 
-128 GELKALGRIHTCA
+128 
-141 DFLKAYEM
+141 M

-178 QKVLALQPQPVH
+178 QKVLALQPQPTH

-208 LSLPDE
+208 LNLPDE

-225 DILRKAGYH
+225 GILRKAGYH

-277 NVTDISSYVNLM
+277 NVTDISSYVNLVL
-289 PGENSIGNEIEN
+289 GENSIGNEIEN

-316 LKKGNVE
+316 LKKSNTE
-323 KECLKKSN
+323 KDCLKKN
-331 DEKECLKKGNAEKG
+331 
-345 CLKKSNAGKNDL
+345 NAGKNDL
-357 KKENAEKEQE
+357 KKENAEKEQV

-378 KVNTEIENV
+378 KVNAEIENV
-387 KKDNIEKNSAE
+387 KKDNIEKNSVE

-403 KNNIKSGNAACP
+403 KNNMESGNAACK
-415 DKSMIGM
+415 DKNPGKKL
-422 VKKLREDVQE
+422 KKLREEVQE

-445 GLRMMEGVSERRFFE
+445 GLRMMEGVSERKFFE

-481 LLEVIR
+481 LLEVTG
-487 EDAGKMEIK
+487 E
-496 EEPDLNEKCQEEQ
+496 
-509 GKQQE
+509 
-514 SEECQKVQQGK
+514 
-525 IQEMQMPGKKEIK
+525 
-538 KQEGKPQQE
+538 
-547 EQRKEKQEGKLQ
+547 
-559 QEEQRKEKR
+559 
-568 EGKPQQEEQR
+568 
-578 KEKQEGKLQQ
+578 
-588 EERGREFVSLRL
+588 EFVHLKL
-600 TPHGIDVSN
+600 TSHGIDVSN

>member
-1 MEQNLS
+1 MKQNLS

-33 QEQYVEALCRE
+33 QEQYVEALRRE

-66 PSVLLP
+66 PSVLQP
-72 EQTIRIMETLKSCFT
+72 EQTVRIMETVKHCFV

-98 NPGTVTPEKMNAYRA
+98 NPGTVTPEKMRAYYA

-128 GELKALGRIHTCA
+128 KELKALGRIHTYA

-161 LMSAIPEQTLK
+161 LMSAIPEQTMD

-178 QKVLALQPQPVH
+178 QKVLALQPQPAH

-208 LSLPDE
+208 LNLPDE
-214 ETERRMYEITD
+214 DTERRMYEITD

-239 NYAKAGKE
+239 NYAKEGKE
-247 CVHNKVYW
+247 CFHNKVYW

-265 GSASLIQNVRFH
+265 GSASLIRNVRFH
-277 NVTDISSYVNLM
+277 NVRDILSYVNLM
-289 PGENSIGNEIEN
+289 WGGNEQSSVRKGNI
-301 ASKEHGEKFQAEKDC
+301 EKDC
-316 LKKGNVE
+316 VE
-323 KECLKKSN
+323 ESNTGKSN
-331 DEKECLKKGNAEKG
+331 T
-345 CLKKSNAGKNDL
+345 GKN
-357 KKENAEKEQE
+357 
-367 EKLTAE
+367 
-373 KEQVE
+373 
-378 KVNTEIENV
+378 
-387 KKDNIEKNSAE
+387 NIEKNDME
-398 EGNTE
+398 
-403 KNNIKSGNAACP
+403 SGNAACS
-415 DKSMIGM
+415 DKNMNERL
-422 VKKLREDVQE
+422 KKIREEVQE
-432 LPIEEQMEEFMFL
+432 LPVEEQMEEFMFL
-445 GLRMMEGVSERRFFE
+445 GLRMMEGVSERKFYE

-481 LLEVIR
+481 LLEVTG
-487 EDAGKMEIK
+487 EEEGKMR
-496 EEPDLNEKCQEEQ
+496 EESGSMEKCQEN
-509 GKQQE
+509 
-514 SEECQKVQQGK
+514 QQGK
-525 IQEMQMPGKKEIK
+525 P
-538 KQEGKPQQE
+538 
-547 EQRKEKQEGKLQ
+547 
-559 QEEQRKEKR
+559 
-568 EGKPQQEEQR
+568 
-578 KEKQEGKLQQ
+578 
-588 EERGREFVSLRL
+588 FVRLRL
-600 TPHGIDVSN
+600 TSHGIDVSN